1 MFTNLNINNIPY
13 HDSYYGTMTEG
24 FGSGIRDRRD
34 GWYRGWGKV
43 CVGRR
48 FKHRDNLTLI
58 ISKYN
63 KNQDK
68 LIEVARTI
76 EHIYGSGSGDSTW
89 TTVDG
94 IFYAKAG
101 DFLVLTTFSDHDG
114 SDENITNNRRY
125 MSNTW
130 SNNSF
135 LSVQEIQDPNETTSM
150 VSDDDRP
157 EG

>member
-1 MFTNLNINNIPY
+1 MVEFNSDSDGVENLSNPSSYDGIPY

-24 FGSGIRDRRD
+24 FGSGIRVRRD

-68 LIEVARTI
+68 L
-76 EHIYGSGSGDSTW
+76 
-89 TTVDG
+89 
-94 IFYAKAG
+94 
-101 DFLVLTTFSDHDG
+101 
-114 SDENITNNRRY
+114 RY

>member
-1 MFTNLNINNIPY
+1 MADLR
-13 HDSYYGTMTEG
+13 HLV
-24 FGSGIRDRRD
+24 D
-34 GWYRGWGKV
+34 GAFRVNKAAISPIDLE
-43 CVGRR
+43 RI
-48 FKHRDNLTLI
+48 RDNLTLI

-68 LIEVARTI
+68 LIEVAKTI

-101 DFLVLTTFSDHDG
+101 DFLVLTAFSDHDG